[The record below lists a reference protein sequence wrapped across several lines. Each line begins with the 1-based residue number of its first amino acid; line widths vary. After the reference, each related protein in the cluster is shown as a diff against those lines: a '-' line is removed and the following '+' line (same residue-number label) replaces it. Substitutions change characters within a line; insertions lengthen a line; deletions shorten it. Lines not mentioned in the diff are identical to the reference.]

1 MKRLPTNRPG
11 RWLLLLGSFLLITV
25 LGWAESRVWV
35 QFAPGAKGPVM
46 AALKQAGGRVHYE
59 FDHLNAVAVTMPD
72 QALAGLSRNPH
83 VTLVEEDP
91 VRFLFGQTVPYGIT
105 MVQAPLAVAAGADG
119 TGITVGVIDSGV
131 FTGHEDFAGVTM
143 AGEPGGDP
151 ATNEVAWNR
160 DRDGHG
166 THVTGT
172 IVAANNGLG
181 VVGVSPGK
189 ARIYMV
195 KVFGDSGTWIYSS
208 TLLTAVQR
216 AVNPGG
222 ARIVSMSLGGGTQSQ
237 TEKDGL
243 QSLYNSGTLLI
254 AAAGNAGNTTTS
266 YPAGYPS
273 VMSVAAV
280 DSAKAL
286 ASFSQRNSTVEI
298 AAPGVG
304 VLSTV
309 SYRNASLTVGIDSYI
324 TSALEGSMQGTAS
337 GALVDGGKALAAGSW
352 SGKVVLVERGDI
364 SFADKVANVQAG
376 GGGAAVIYNNVA
388 GGFSGTLSPLVST
401 IPAISISREDGLV
414 LLGRLGQ
421 IANVSTL
428 ANIDVSGY
436 DYFDGTSM
444 ATPHVS
450 GVAALIWSKH
460 PGATNAQ
467 VRQALIETAEDLGA
481 AGRDN
486 SFGNGLVR
494 ANNALTRLGTLVGG
508 GGGDTVAPVISNVG
522 SRKTNAKNGSFEITW
537 TTNEPATSDV
547 ILNGITHSSST
558 LTTSHKR
565 SFKGTKGATYT
576 YSVSSADAAG
586 NRATAGPFTHLN

>member
-1 MKRLPTNRPG
+1 MG
-11 RWLLLLGSFLLITV
+11 
-25 LGWAESRVWV
+25 
-35 QFAPGAKGPVM
+35 
-46 AALKQAGGRVHYE
+46 
-59 FDHLNAVAVTMPD
+59 
-72 QALAGLSRNPH
+72 
-83 VTLVEEDP
+83 
-91 VRFLFGQTVPYGIT
+91 
-105 MVQAPLAVAAGADG
+105 
-119 TGITVGVIDSGV
+119 
-131 FTGHEDFAGVTM
+131 
-143 AGEPGGDP
+143 
-151 ATNEVAWNR
+151 
-160 DRDGHG
+160 
-166 THVTGT
+166 
-172 IVAANNGLG
+172 
-181 VVGVSPGK
+181 
-189 ARIYMV
+189 
-195 KVFGDSGTWIYSS
+195 
-208 TLLTAVQR
+208 
-216 AVNPGG
+216 
-222 ARIVSMSLGGGTQSQ
+222 LGGGTQSQ

-273 VMSVAAV
+273 VMAVAAI
-280 DSAKAL
+280 DSSKAL

-337 GALVDGGKALAAGSW
+337 GALADGGRALTAGSW
-352 SGKVVLVERGDI
+352 AGKVVLVERGDI
-364 SFADKVANVQAG
+364 TFAAKVANVQAG
-376 GGGAAVIYNNVA
+376 GGVAAVIYNNVP
-388 GGFSGTLSPLVST
+388 GDFSGTLSPSVSS

-421 IANVSTL
+421 TANVSTI
-428 ANIDVSGY
+428 AIIDASGY

-450 GVAALIWSKH
+450 GVAALIWSKY
-460 PGATNAQ
+460 PGTTNAQ
-467 VRQALIETAEDLGA
+467 VRKALIETAEDLGA

-486 SFGNGLVR
+486 SCGHGLVR
-494 ANNALTRLGTLVGG
+494 ANNALTRLGELAGG
-508 GGGDTVAPVISNVG
+508 GGGDTIAPVISNVG
-522 SRKTNAKNGSFEITW
+522 SQKTNTRNGSFEITW

-547 ILNGITHSSST
+547 ILNGTTYSSST

-576 YSVSSADAAG
+576 YSVSSADASG